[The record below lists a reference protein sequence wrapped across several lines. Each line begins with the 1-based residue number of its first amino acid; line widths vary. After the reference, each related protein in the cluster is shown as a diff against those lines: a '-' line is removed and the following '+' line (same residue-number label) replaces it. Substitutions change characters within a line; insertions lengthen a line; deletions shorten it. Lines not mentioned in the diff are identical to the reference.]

1 MNTSITLKQQ
11 HWLEHSLAADKSELT
26 LSEYAKQHQLNI
38 NAFYNGRNM
47 LRKKGLIDAVEENL
61 PAFIKVLPKPVHQQ
75 HSNSTDSVVIIEL
88 PNGLKI
94 DVPCVAADVTQ
105 LIQRLMRL

>member
-26 LSEYAKQHQLNI
+26 LSEYAKRHQLNI

-47 LRKKGLIDAVEENL
+47 LRKKGLIDAVEENP
-61 PAFIKVLPKPVHQQ
+61 PAFIKVLPNPVNTQQ
-75 HSNSTDSVVIIEL
+75 SNSTDSVVKIEL

-94 DVPCVAADVTQ
+94 DVPCAAADVTQ
-105 LIQRLMRL
+105 LIQRLMRS